1 LPNNPHFTQAIK
13 AVYFEL
19 T

>member
-1 LPNNPHFTQAIK
+1 MVK

-19 T
+19 VDNELIN